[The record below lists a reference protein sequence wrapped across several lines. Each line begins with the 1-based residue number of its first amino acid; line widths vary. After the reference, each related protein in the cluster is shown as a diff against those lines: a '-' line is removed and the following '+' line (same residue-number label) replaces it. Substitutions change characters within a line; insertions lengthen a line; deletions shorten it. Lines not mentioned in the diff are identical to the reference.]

1 MCRNAIN
8 HQKHIISKRKNKAGN
23 KMLYAGAGTPYI
35 LFASAYNVSGKN
47 TIYLHS
53 LPAIWYKILG

>member
-1 MCRNAIN
+1 
-8 HQKHIISKRKNKAGN
+8 
-23 KMLYAGAGTPYI
+23 MLYAGAGTPYI